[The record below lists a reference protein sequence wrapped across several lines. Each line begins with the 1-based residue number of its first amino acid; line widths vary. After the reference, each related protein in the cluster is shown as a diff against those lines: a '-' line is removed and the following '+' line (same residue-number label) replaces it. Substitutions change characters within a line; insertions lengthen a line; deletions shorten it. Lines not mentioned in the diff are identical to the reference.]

1 MREQL
6 LLLEE
11 LQRHD
16 ARLQELEGELKS
28 LPEKLQSSKQDLA
41 KMEAL
46 LEKERQGLAETERFR
61 REQELSLKEMEG
73 NVSKAKAKLQGVKT
87 GKDYMAAQRE
97 IEATRKMMG
106 DREEEILKLI
116 EVIEATKKTIAAH
129 EADVGQLRT
138 HVGEQEAQTMGR
150 VREVEARVAEA
161 RGGREQVAA
170 KVKPDVLKRYGSIR
184 LRRGL
189 AVVPVVNGTCKGC
202 HMTIPPQLYN
212 IIQRGQSLEACPSCN
227 RIIYW
232 DEIMK
237 DKVLDQGEGEGP
249 PQA

>member
-1 MREQL
+1 MKEQL

-16 ARLQELEGELKS
+16 AKLQELEGELKT
-28 LPEKLQSSKQDLA
+28 LPEKLQSSKNDLA

-46 LEKERQGLAETERFR
+46 LEKERFELSETERFR
-61 REQELSLKEMEG
+61 REQEMSLKEMEG
-73 NVSKAKAKLQGVKT
+73 NVSKAKSKLQGVKT

-106 DREEEILKLI
+106 DREEETLKLMG
-116 EVIEATKKTIAAH
+116 VIEAAKKTIAAH
-129 EADVGQLRT
+129 ESDVSQLRE
-138 HVGEQEAQTMGR
+138 HVAAQEAQTMER
-150 VREVEARVAEA
+150 VREVEKTVAEA
-161 RGGREQVAA
+161 RAGREQVAA

-212 IIQRGQSLEACPSCN
+212 IIQRGLSLETCPSCA

-232 DEIMK
+232 EELMK
-237 DKVLDQGEGEGP
+237 EKKLDEGE
-249 PQA
+249 A

>member
-1 MREQL
+1 MRDQL

-16 ARLQELEGELKS
+16 AKLQELEGELKI
-28 LPEKLQSSKQDLA
+28 LPEKLQSTKNDLA

-46 LEKERQGLAETERFR
+46 LDKERGELSETERFR
-61 REQELSLKEMEG
+61 REQESSLKDMEG
-73 NVSKAKAKLQGVKT
+73 NVAKAKSKLQGVKT

-106 DREEEILKLI
+106 DREEEILKLLS
-116 EVIEATKKTIAAH
+116 VIESAKKTIAAH
-129 EADVGQLRT
+129 EGDVAGLRE
-138 HVGEQEAQTMGR
+138 HVGKQEAQTLER
-150 VREVEARVAEA
+150 LREVEATVAEA
-161 RGGREQVAA
+161 RKGRDEVAA
-170 KVKPDVLKRYGSIR
+170 RVKPDVLKRYGSIR

-202 HMTIPPQLYN
+202 HMTIPPQLFN
-212 IIQRGQSLEACPSCN
+212 MIQRGLSLETCPSCA

-232 DEIMK
+232 EELMK
-237 DKVLDQGEGEGP
+237 DKKLDEGE
-249 PQA
+249 A

>member
-1 MREQL
+1 LKEQL

-16 ARLQELEGELKS
+16 AKLQELEGELKT
-28 LPEKLQSSKQDLA
+28 LPEKLQSSKNDLA

-46 LEKERQGLAETERFR
+46 LEKERFELSETERFR
-61 REQELSLKEMEG
+61 REQESSLKDMEG
-73 NVSKAKAKLQGVKT
+73 NVSKAKSKLQGVKT

-106 DREEEILKLI
+106 DREEEILKLLA
-116 EVIEATKKTIAAH
+116 VIESAKKTIAAH
-129 EADVGQLRT
+129 EGDVGQLRD
-138 HVGEQEAQTMGR
+138 HVGSQEAQTMAR
-150 VREVEARVAEA
+150 VRDVEKTVAEA
-161 RGGREQVAA
+161 RAAREQVAA
-170 KVKPDVLKRYGSIR
+170 KVKPEVLKRYGSIR

-202 HMTIPPQLYN
+202 HMMIPPQLYN
-212 IIQRGQSLEACPSCN
+212 MIQRGLSLETCPSCN

-232 DEIMK
+232 EELMK
-237 DKVLDQGEGEGP
+237 EKKLDEGE
-249 PQA
+249 A